1 MRQGRIHISL
11 TGADK
16 RVIKKYIA
24 LSQPVARDLIE
35 DRKRHEQQADI
46 QQENF
51 ELNNIHLYCEG
62 MVSKGTA
69 KGSS

>member
-46 QQENF
+46 QQENY
-51 ELNNIHLYCEG
+51 ELNNIH
-62 MVSKGTA
+62 
-69 KGSS
+69 